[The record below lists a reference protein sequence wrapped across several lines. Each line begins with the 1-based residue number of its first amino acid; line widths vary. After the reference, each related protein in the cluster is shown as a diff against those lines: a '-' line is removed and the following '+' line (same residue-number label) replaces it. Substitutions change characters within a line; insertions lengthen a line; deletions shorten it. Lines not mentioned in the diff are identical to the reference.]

1 MEKTERR
8 NGPWPVICCAA
19 IRFPTNHACDSRP
32 PIETKRR
39 FQSKEKMRRAALA
52 ILFVLLFVTQKA
64 AQDDDRADTTFN
76 LGKSWLLGLSGVL
89 VGHFIYG
96 MG

>member
-1 MEKTERR
+1 
-8 NGPWPVICCAA
+8 
-19 IRFPTNHACDSRP
+19 
-32 PIETKRR
+32 
-39 FQSKEKMRRAALA
+39 MRRAALA

-64 AQDDDRADTTFN
+64 AQDDDRADRTFN

>member
-1 MEKTERR
+1 
-8 NGPWPVICCAA
+8 
-19 IRFPTNHACDSRP
+19 
-32 PIETKRR
+32 
-39 FQSKEKMRRAALA
+39 MRRAALA

-89 VGHFIYG
+89 VGHFICG
-96 MG
+96 MGRIIQQLLPDAGICDLKSFWRLLY